1 VTKAAKE
8 LFREALEL
16 DAGERAELVSE
27 LIASLDG
34 DLDPDAE
41 AAWATEVDRRA
52 SNAKTGEDPG
62 RPWPEVRAQVRAR
75 TGKP

>member
-1 VTKAAKE
+1 MTKTAKD

-16 DAGERAELVSE
+16 GAGERAELAAE

-34 DLDPDAE
+34 VPDPDAE
-41 AAWATEVDRRA
+41 AAWATEIDRRA
-52 SNAKTGEDPG
+52 VNAKTGAEPG

-75 TGKP
+75 IAKS